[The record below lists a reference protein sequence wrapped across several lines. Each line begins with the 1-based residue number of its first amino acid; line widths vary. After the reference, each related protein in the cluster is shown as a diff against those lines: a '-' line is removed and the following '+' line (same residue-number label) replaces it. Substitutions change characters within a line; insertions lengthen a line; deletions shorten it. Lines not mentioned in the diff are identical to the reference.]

1 MYKWFIPLFVVLM
14 ALCSCHEDLPS
25 SSVAKWEVSL
35 ADEEQQAIVP
45 RLASYES
52 FRVNVKG
59 NEEAATVLVSSSA
72 TWLKVM
78 ADTLPGDGI
87 VCVETQTNEE
97 ATRRE
102 AVLTFHNADNP
113 LLSDTLVVTQM
124 SNADN
129 ASNGS
134 ARESLFVGY
143 GFDIYKNAD
152 NQKSVHTLEPIID
165 CTSLKFYNDNDSYE
179 TIHDC
184 KISRTEM
191 KYYTALTIS
200 QFSSELT
207 SASTDQKGVTGSLL
221 DCKEALDLCNNSSEK
236 YEQNYG
242 CGVMMKTVAS
252 RVMDKGALQDLQRSN
267 KLQYTF
273 SEGFRNAYNKVKK
286 KSGAERMTAIQD
298 LLAKFGTHVITQ
310 ADLGGKITYMFTMTK
325 SDKAD
330 NEAEMK
336 QEIDYTLG
344 TLIESDRNPD
354 YQHQVSSSKNAD
366 GAITVIGGE
375 DAAKAQLQ
383 ADAKTLASGSQLSA
397 DHITQWLATINYT
410 DNAANSKNLDVVH
423 FELVP
428 VWDLVESS
436 LRTDFM
442 NATLEMVKRSD
453 CQLPDEMLSTSLY
466 QIDAT
471 RKDLVDFDAS
481 STSSLCRTLYL
492 RNGTTMQPVL
502 EVCQEYVPKIRSD
515 KRVTIAY
522 PIYNNRIRLTHG
534 IFLGD
539 EEHCAARVSFG
550 GAKTYVSPI
559 SLANGEKTAKTLYYV
574 NGTLYADLPAFTC
587 TDEAERGRVVRDD
600 VLMLRTTED
609 GKIHK
614 HPIVKVGSAFW
625 TRDNIDHHM
634 NFTEAPN
641 DRDAT
646 SRDKMTQD
654 LLYTRFQYD
663 VDFYFNKANSWTYG
677 YSPSTS
683 VEGNPNTK
691 WYLPSP
697 TTLSDLYE
705 YLGFNPKALFKGQCS
720 GFEANFCG
728 YVGYVDVLNA
738 GQDFEDEGNKLR
750 YKDELC
756 IVASRNVDSK
766 QSPSLLVLRPDY
778 SWKKMDDTNLGT
790 EWHRNYYPVKLCR
803 GAYYA
808 LHDLATLKAKEE

>member
-1 MYKWFIPLFVVLM
+1 MYKWFISFFVGLM
-14 ALCSCHEDLPS
+14 TLCSCHEDLPS
-25 SSVAKWEVSL
+25 HSVAGWEVSL
-35 ADEEQQAIVP
+35 ADEDQQAIVP

-52 FRVNVKG
+52 FRVKVKG
-59 NEEAATVLVSSSA
+59 NEEAAVVLVASSDP
-72 TWLKVM
+72 WLKVM
-78 ADTLPGDGI
+78 ADTLPEDGI

-97 ATRRE
+97 STRRD
-102 AVLTFHNADNP
+102 AVLTFRNADNP
-113 LLSDTLVVTQM
+113 QLSDTLVVTQL

-134 ARESLFVGY
+134 ARESLFLGY

-165 CTSLKFYNDNDSYE
+165 CTSLKFYDNTDRYE
-179 TIHDC
+179 TIHYC
-184 KISRTEM
+184 KISRTEL

-207 SASTDQKGVTGSLL
+207 SASGDQKGVTGSLQ
-221 DCKEALDLCNNSSEK
+221 DCQDALDLCPNSEK
-236 YEQNYG
+236 YEENYG
-242 CGVMMKTVAS
+242 YGVMVKTVAS
-252 RVMDKGALQDLQRSN
+252 KVIDKGALQDLQRSN

-273 SEGFRNAYNKVKK
+273 SESFMDAYKKVKA

-310 ADLGGKITYMFTMTK
+310 ADLGGKITYMFTMSK
-325 SDKAD
+325 SEKVD

-344 TLIESDRNPD
+344 TIIESDRNPD
-354 YQHQVSSSKNAD
+354 YQHKVSSFKSS
-366 GAITVIGGE
+366 GITIIGGE
-375 DAAKAQLQ
+375 NTAKEQLLTD
-383 ADAKTLASGSQLSA
+383 ADALQSDSQLSA
-397 DHITQWLATINYT
+397 EHITKWLSTINYT
-410 DNAANSKNLDVVH
+410 DNAANSPNLDVVH

-436 LRTDFM
+436 LRDEFM
-442 NATLEMVKRSD
+442 TATLEMVKRSD
-453 CQLPDEMLSTSLY
+453 CQLPDEMLSASFY

-471 RKDLVDFDAS
+471 RKDLVAFDSSPS
-481 STSSLCRTLYL
+481 STLCRTLYL
-492 RNGTTMQPVL
+492 RNSNTMQPIL

-522 PIYNNRIRLTHG
+522 PIYKNRIRMTHG

-559 SLANGEKTAKTLYYV
+559 SLANGEKTVKTLYYV
-574 NGTLYADLPAFTC
+574 NGTLYAAPPAFAC
-587 TDEAERGRVVRDD
+587 TNEDDRGRVVRDD

-609 GKIHK
+609 NKVHK
-614 HPIVKVGSAFW
+614 HPIVKVGSEFW

-641 DRDAT
+641 DREAT
-646 SRDKMTQD
+646 SRDKITQG

-663 VDFYFNKANSWTYG
+663 VDIFFNKANSWTYG

-683 VEGNPNTK
+683 VEGKPNTK

-697 TTLSDLYE
+697 TALSELYE

-728 YVGYVDVLNA
+728 YVGYVDVLNPD
-738 GQDFEDEGNKLR
+738 QEFEEEGNLLR
-750 YKDELC
+750 YKDKLC
-756 IVASRNVDSK
+756 IVASRNVDEK

-778 SWKKMDDTNLGT
+778 SWKKMDDTNLGS

-808 LHDLATLKAKEE
+808 FHDLATLNEKEE